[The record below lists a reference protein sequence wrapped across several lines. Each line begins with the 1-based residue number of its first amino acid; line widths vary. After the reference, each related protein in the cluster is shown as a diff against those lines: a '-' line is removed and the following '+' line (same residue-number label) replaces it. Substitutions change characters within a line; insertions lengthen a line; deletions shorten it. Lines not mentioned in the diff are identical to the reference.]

1 MQYIGKLNKATLGI
15 YAKKILTDD
24 VVLTNERK
32 LHILENHKNDYIE
45 IIEHISNVVLNPCEI
60 LEDFK
65 NVDTLFLIGNLEKNH
80 LNVVIKLNTTT
91 NRKHP
96 MNSIM
101 TAWIVRDRNLRK
113 LRQKNKTIYKH
124 E

>member
-45 IIEHISNVVLNPCEI
+45 IIEHISSVVLNPCEV

-65 NVDTLFLIGNLEKNH
+65 NEDTLFLIGNLEKNY
-80 LNVVIKLNTTT
+80 LNVVIKLNTTN

-113 LRQKNKTIYKH
+113 LRQKNKIIYKR